1 MRKIAKIA
9 AVLTWFNLVVWG
21 LLLTFGIL
29 FALALHSFPVLV
41 LLFLLSSILLHNYA
55 ALQLQRS
62 LKNPDRPLGNQT
74 PSGIRFVGFVALFFG
89 VSFVAN
95 GLGTLLNAGD
105 ILLQVKEAM
114 TGMQK
119 QLPAGTKGFTINYT
133 INYIYAMGSWVI
145 LLGLAIALNV
155 FFNFRL
161 LRWYFL
167 ARGNG
172 IQ

>member
-21 LLLTFGIL
+21 ILLTFGLL
-29 FALALHSFPVLV
+29 FALAMHSFPMLV

-62 LKNPDRPLGNQT
+62 LKDPNRPLGNQT
-74 PSGIRFVGFVALFFG
+74 PTGIRFVGFIALFFG
-89 VSFVAN
+89 ISYLAN
-95 GLGTLLNAGD
+95 GVG
-105 ILLQVKEAM
+105 ILLHAREAM
-114 TGMQK
+114 TSVQT
-119 QLPAGTKGFTINYT
+119 QLPAGTKGFTINY
-133 INYIYAMGSWVI
+133 IYAGGVLAI
-145 LLGLAIALNV
+145 LLGLTTSLNV
-155 FFNFRL
+155 FLNFRL